1 VSGEAD
7 VLDAD
12 TAVTTTGF
20 DIGCQ
25 ACGMAPFHVRA
36 GMLEVLVQAHQ
47 LPVLLA
53 VHICYRG
60 RPQTWVCRQPRP
72 LTR

>member
-1 VSGEAD
+1 M
-7 VLDAD
+7 LDAESS
-12 TAVTTTGF
+12 VTTTGF
-20 DIGCQ
+20 DVACQ

-36 GMLEVLVQAHQ
+36 GLLEVLVNAHR

-53 VHICYRG
+53 VHIRYRG
-60 RPQTWVCRQPRP
+60 RRQTWVCRQPRP